1 MTATSPKP
9 QASSFKLLVACCLLA
24 TAVPAQTIISIE
36 ARGRYSDSLSIIKA
50 AGLNK
55 GDSLTRDNLAGA
67 IRRLFAS
74 GQYASVEADTFRV
87 ADGVR
92 VLFRVREYSRLKAKG
107 LHFTGNH
114 KVGTRELEGKLA
126 GKEKD
131 IITDKAL
138 FDWTQKI
145 RDLYKTKGYA
155 LVKDSAQ
162 QTPPDANGL
171 AEVNFF
177 IEEGDQIKIKEIR
190 IVGAKAVRESDIL
203 TKLVNKPYF
212 PILRSGKF
220 DDEEFKRDLDRVTDV
235 YKEKGYLDAKV
246 LDWTP
251 RYDQG
256 WAYITITVSEGVK
269 YYFGSLTF
277 AGESLF
283 TEPQL
288 RGALR
293 MSPGAVYNLKKA
305 NQSLSEMFALYSEQG
320 YIYAQVVP
328 IDSIRRDTVD
338 IRYQIA
344 ENEPARIRLV
354 NVEGNDR
361 TQEKVIR
368 REIVSMPGAT
378 FKRSEVIR
386 SQQNVFNLGFF
397 EDIQLDYK
405 KVSDTSGDIDLTY
418 KVKEKFPGSIG
429 AGVSYSATEGIVG
442 YVELTQPNLFGRA
455 QQLHVKFEKGGK
467 KQNLE
472 LGFTEPWLFDT
483 PTALGTNIYYLTQ
496 NYDNYDKQDR
506 AAEVNC
512 SYRLPL
518 DYSRG
523 YYTVHV
529 GDVKLSNFHGTTSL
543 NTADTF
549 PKVTISNTFRF
560 QRDSR
565 DYIFNPSSG
574 SFNYYEL
581 GVAGATVL
589 GDVHFHRHTLESNFY
604 YPLFKK
610 FALRFRGRFGYVSGF
625 RARDTIPPY
634 ERFYPGGTGEDGLR
648 GYPDRGLPNL
658 TGYNPG
664 GTTEAIFSLE
674 YRFIISRGLTLLA
687 FLDAGNAWPSVREV
701 NLSELKRGAGFGVR
715 LEIPM
720 MGWLALDLGYGFDRP
735 GTSKFEPHFQIGTG
749 LPGNF

>member
-1 MTATSPKP
+1 MKRTI
-9 QASSFKLLVACCLLA
+9 FNLLLTVGCLLSFV
-24 TAVPAQTIISIE
+24 TGPLPAQTIIGIE
-36 ARGRYSDSLSIIKA
+36 AQARYADSLYVIKT

-55 GDSLTRDNLAGA
+55 GDSLTRENLAAA
-67 IRRLFAS
+67 IRRIFNTGQFA
-74 GQYASVEADTFRV
+74 AVDADTFRV

-92 VLFRVREYSRLKAKG
+92 VRFRVREYSRLKARG
-107 LHFTGNH
+107 LHFVGNH
-114 KVGTRELEGKLA
+114 KVGTRELENKLA

-131 IITDKAL
+131 ILTDRAL

-145 RDLYKTKGYA
+145 RDLYKSKGFA

-162 QTPPDANGL
+162 LTPPDDNGL

-177 IEEGDQIKIKEIR
+177 IEEGDQIKIKEIH
-190 IVGAKAVRESDIL
+190 IAGASAVKESDIL
-203 TKLVNKPYF
+203 AKLVNKPYLF
-212 PILRSGKF
+212 ILRSGKF
-220 DDEEFKRDLDRVTDV
+220 DDQEFRRDLDRVVEV

-246 LDWTP
+246 LDWNP

-256 WAYITITVSEGVK
+256 WAYITINVSEGIK
-269 YYFGSLTF
+269 YYFGRLSF
-277 AGESLF
+277 SGESLF
-283 TEPQL
+283 TEAQL
-288 RGALR
+288 RPTLR
-293 MSPGAVYNLKKA
+293 MSPGAVYSLKKA
-305 NQSLSEMFALYSEQG
+305 NQSLGDLYAQYSEQG
-320 YIYAQVVP
+320 YIYAQIAP
-328 IDSIRRDTVD
+328 IDSIHRDTVD

-344 ENEPARIRLV
+344 ENQPARVRLV
-354 NVEGNDR
+354 SITGNDR

-368 REIVSMPGAT
+368 REIVSMPGST

-386 SQQNVFNLGFF
+386 SQQNIFNLGFF

-418 KVKEKFPGSIG
+418 KIKEKFPGSIG

-483 PTALGTNIYYLTQ
+483 PTAAGASMFYLTQ
-496 NYDNYDKQDR
+496 TYDNYDKLDR
-506 AAEVNC
+506 AIEGNC
-512 SYRLPL
+512 SFRLPL
-518 DYSRG
+518 DYTRA
-523 YYTVHV
+523 YYTAHV
-529 GDVKLSNFHGTTSL
+529 GDVKLSNIHGTTSMS
-543 NTADTF
+543 AGDTF
-549 PKVTISNTFRF
+549 PKMTISNTFRL

-574 SFNYYEL
+574 SFTYYEL
-581 GVAGATVL
+581 GLAGATVL
-589 GDVHFHRHTLESNFY
+589 GDVHFHKHILESNFF
-604 YPLFKK
+604 YPLGKK

-625 RARDTIPPY
+625 RDQDTIPPY
-634 ERFYPGGTGEDGLR
+634 ERFYPGGTGQDGLR
-648 GYPDRGLPNL
+648 GYADRSLPNL

-674 YRFIISRGLTLLA
+674 YRFIISRGFTVLA

-701 NLSELKRGAGFGVR
+701 NLSQLKRGAGVGAR